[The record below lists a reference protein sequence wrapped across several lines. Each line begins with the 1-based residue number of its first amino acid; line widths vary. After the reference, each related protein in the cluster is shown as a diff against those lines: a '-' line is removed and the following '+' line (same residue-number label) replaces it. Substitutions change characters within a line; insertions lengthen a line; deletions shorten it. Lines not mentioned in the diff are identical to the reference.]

1 MFVDG
6 KIISGEFDSSINEFS
21 LQRVKSFE
29 TQSIFKECQMESVY
43 NYLKKHE
50 NDPDG
55 QIITLYDQMPVR
67 LTQSEISQ
75 LLSDL
80 ERVKLLYQ

>member
-1 MFVDG
+1 MFLEG
-6 KIISGEFDSSINEFS
+6 KIISGEFDQAINEFS

-29 TQSIFKECQMESVY
+29 TQSIFKECQMDSVY
-43 NYLKKHE
+43 KYLKNHE

-55 QIITLYDQMPVR
+55 QIITLYDQLPVR
-67 LTQSEISQ
+67 LTQSEINQ

-80 ERVKLLYQ
+80 ERVKSLYQ

>member
-1 MFVDG
+1 MLVDG
-6 KIISGEFDSSINEFS
+6 KIISGEFDQSINEFS

-29 TQSIFKECQMESVY
+29 TQSIFKECQMEAVY

-80 ERVKLLYQ
+80 ERVKSLYQ

>member
-1 MFVDG
+1 MFVEG
-6 KIISGEFDSSINEFS
+6 KIISGEFDQSVNEFS
-21 LQRVKSFE
+21 LQRVKSLE

-43 NYLKKHE
+43 HYLKKHG
-50 NDPDG
+50 NDPYG

-67 LTQSEISQ
+67 LTQSEIKQ

-80 ERVKLLYQ
+80 ERIKSLYQ

>member
-1 MFVDG
+1 MFIEG
-6 KIISGEFDSSINEFS
+6 KIISGTFDQSINEFS
-21 LQRVKSFE
+21 LQRVKTFE

-50 NDPDG
+50 KDPDG

-67 LTQSEISQ
+67 LTQAEINH
-75 LLSDL
+75 LLTDL
-80 ERVKLLYQ
+80 ERVKSLYH

>member
-1 MFVDG
+1 MFVEG
-6 KIISGEFDSSINEFS
+6 KIISGEFDHAINEFS

-29 TQSIFKECQMESVY
+29 TQSIFKECQMDSVY

-67 LTQSEISQ
+67 LTQSEINQ

-80 ERVKLLYQ
+80 ERVKSLYH